1 MRTDGEESLEVVEV
15 NTDFIAPVVD
25 ISSDE
30 KKEDRVSFSL
40 LTISTSSID
49 EAAAMSYEPTSEM
62 DPSSDGEKCKCMQAT
77 CNVSPFLIYSEFV
90 GKRNGFNL
98 PTCMF

>member
-1 MRTDGEESLEVVEV
+1 MRTDREESSEVVEG
-15 NTDFIAPVVD
+15 NTDFIPPVVD

-30 KKEDRVSFSL
+30 KKEDRVSFSP
-40 LTISTSSID
+40 LTSSTSSID

-62 DPSSDGEKCKCMQAT
+62 DPSSDGEKYKLQAT

-90 GKRNGFNL
+90 GIDIL
-98 PTCMF
+98 